1 MGGKMPTGSNA
12 VGGSFLDGPVASTS
26 ADSAASQPQSNAFAK
41 TPSFDMQSTAGAQQS
56 QQTHPP
62 HMHLHHHHHP
72 SGLLVTALDGPDA
85 MGTDDTASYK
95 GGHTGNND
103 HNESEQQQQQ
113 HHAGGGQFGAGN
125 GGETETKSISSFKSI
140 GSTTDSRTSTFPK
153 LQPSH
158 AATSISGEPG
168 GQEPILPA
176 VLEFP
181 EQNQEP
187 FLQSVISELDVN
199 SPNFKLAPVY
209 TLYLCA
215 RYRAS
220 THYRPD
226 LQPTERAHKLT
237 VFLHHVANLIQNVVQ
252 EQYTDAKILSFWMAN
267 SSEFLHF
274 LKSDRHISAFSV
286 QAQEVLA
293 ESVQTAFRNL
303 VSIFHVELSQT
314 LNQFLSE
321 NIDHD
326 SAAGLVLSVLG
337 SAMALL
343 RRCRVNAAL
352 TIQLFSQLF
361 HYINVVCFNKFVTT
375 SHMCTSAWGKA
386 LSERLSLLELW
397 AEKQGLELAADCHL
411 AKINQCAQF
420 LQAPKTSVSDVQQ
433 LACSCFRLNSLQM
446 AALLSQETI
455 PRNLIDTAVRMAES
469 VADELSRADG
479 REIRLEES
487 PELPLALLLPDDG
500 FSCDV
505 VRGIPAGLVDF
516 LNPFQMAGWCRLA
529 SQPTS
534 IGLWT
539 VYMHQFNHGRS
550 PSVMSSKLPQPEVQ
564 IIKLHKNANGMGL
577 SIVAA
582 KGAGQE
588 RLGIY
593 IKSVVGGGAADLDG
607 RLQAGDQLLEVDGQS
622 LIGITQERAADHLVR
637 TGPIVTLKVAKQ
649 GAIYHGLA
657 TLLQQPSPVIQR
669 EMENEF
675 NCNVY
680 DNDGNHRYHFGRSN
694 ESLNFY
700 GSGGGSHQSRR
711 GSLRRPLSS
720 VMMNHTYS
728 TPYLTQ
734 NDAAYR
740 RMSNPDISQRRY
752 SLSLSHEDI
761 LSNDQL
767 QQIHFDPRYRDCR
780 SSNSLNSIYYNQQR
794 TRSNSLNSIGRIGT
808 IMKPVRYDT
817 PPSIYVEDYDSR
829 SNSHSSRE
837 MIKIE
842 ETAEPETPVVE
853 ERRPSCVFEIRIEA
867 PSTESNLSFVADVNL
882 DDIPFID
889 EDDAD
894 EEEAPGSRS
903 RGTGDSGTNV
913 STQTTPAVVVNSPS
927 TVTISDAAGGGAPNH
942 NYNSNIGTTGG
953 GNLPSI
959 MINTA
964 SRRGSNASCRKTVSF
979 DIINDHHPYDDS
991 DEEERAKGKPY
1002 NGQGNVEN
1010 VASDVNSDTFSTA
1023 VPLTSR
1029 VSNRL
1034 NNNQIVVDNSG
1045 TSYAVRSETSAIQS
1059 TYPAN
1064 QTLSGGMFSAQGSH
1078 GGITCDMESNN
1089 NGQHGGGDDPP
1100 KSIANAGE
1108 PRAQERP
1115 IDTIREYVV
1124 RHFSGTAN
1132 VNVNNN
1138 YYCSNTTVD
1147 RRQRNIQLD
1156 SEETRSIVC
1165 PQDALKGAMPVDN
1178 RMGTH
1183 FVTDS
1188 NNAPSATLDNDHCN
1202 LLRNIQLLKADG
1214 AFVGAA
1220 HSGDSGSGTNDPHQR
1235 QHHHLHPGQ
1244 GGAKVSIPSPSMSQA
1259 VYDSSPYSD
1268 NSPTVADTCQPEET
1282 VKFGHGKVKALAK
1295 FYNSLKDTN
1304 NNVIKYSKPR
1314 GGSNPPRQQQSQR
1327 KECAQLSSTS
1337 ARSPTTNRL
1346 STDEEQQIV
1355 NQLKLWS
1362 EFGSDGEELALSQ
1375 MDVSLKRSQSY
1386 DTSLNG
1392 SICAEPDKAASCRNS
1407 YDRLDSGK
1415 ISHDIKRS
1423 PNLNHLHPAHHGL
1436 HPHTLPTGFLLR
1448 KIKMCSPSCKNIEN
1462 QKVTLNF
1469 LYGRSSA
1476 PEYEHRSS
1484 CPDLSN
1490 VRQTPRQ
1497 LKKQHN
1503 ILRLL
1508 KQINNKLSDASD
1520 GEDTP
1525 ANDEESGRR
1534 MSERDM
1540 TRVGTSSGDISKP
1553 PVPSTAAG
1561 QQLLNSKSVPA
1572 LHHVGNI
1579 GASANKSRSI
1589 HNLAGGGVG
1598 GGSAGTIGTS
1608 GTSQDQGFYQNL
1620 SVYRAQNQSHPNLGE
1635 RYVMLGNNGNVNGFM
1650 RDAQAQQSLRMNQ
1663 MMAPSMPNIAHSVAG
1678 SGYPAPGVI
1687 SASQSMQNVNVIP
1700 GGPGSPAGG
1709 YNYHGSA
1716 NGSPMLSPQ
1725 MYPHDGQQQLGP
1737 QHHSS
1742 LLRGQAKLA
1751 EMNELIKRRQQQQ
1764 QQPVSY
1770 NTATTNKPPQQQPQ
1784 QGPNAT
1790 MPPSTAPKPMRAQD
1804 DQPPLPP
1811 ASTHPMFK
1819 PGSGGPAQLNN
1830 NAYSSADPPK
1840 VGFYPTMP
1848 SQSKNLPQAG
1858 SSPWEREEKEK
1869 ESELRREH
1877 VRAWRDQQ
1885 IVELQ
1890 SLPQRTPKQEEQ
1902 LRTLILERDFERRAM
1917 EEDQDYDNDMPP
1929 YGAKEHGNV
1938 QEVVRLTQPNA
1949 GSLTAPMTKLK
1960 QLNLSEI
1967 TANNTNANQMMS
1979 QMVHDMNQ
1987 MNLSSSM
1994 PGATPSAV
2002 MMGED
2007 RENSE
2012 YGHPMTHEQQTLLN
2026 GGGGMN
2032 PYMLGGDANNGN
2044 GGVPPPPPP
2053 ERNSSYVIMSQQ
2065 QQKLRTSTAP
2075 TKLSFSGPTTSSPA
2089 LDLQQQQ
2096 QNAMNNNVNTM
2107 GGRYSNNNLLMT
2119 APNNGQ
2125 LNNNQSTPMGGANSV
2140 TAGNASLLSNSYKD
2154 NKRVSFHD
2162 EDAGNNNTPMM
2173 APGPA
2178 GYTQAGHLIGGTIG
2192 NETTGGS
2199 GELGT
2204 ILERPDPDRF
2214 IDETMPA
2221 MLHTPTT
2228 PDGENWN
2235 MQIQATPG
2243 VIGAQEVYRD
2253 PRTRRLAEQQQKQK
2267 SEAVPEKLS
2276 FKEKMKMFAL
2286 ESGENNTPKDKLKI
2300 SRAQRDIDAV
2310 H

>member
-1 MGGKMPTGSNA
+1 MSLNEKRMFDRETLRSVIQQWNT
-12 VGGSFLDGPVASTS
+12 VRLDIFALSEPNENLEFHGVMRFYFQDEGQKVATKCIRVASDATVSDVIETLIEKFRPDMRMLSLPNYALYVVHANGEERKLNPDEKPLLVQLNWHNDDREGRFLLKNCAQKTNTLDSITDQQSFKRKLSKREKKEQKKKEKLNKLQSGGGGAGGAGGPDSENHVAEKLYTELPETS
-26 ADSAASQPQSNAFAK
+26 FTRSISNPEAVMRRRRQQKLEKKLQQFRSRDGGPDTGGTLKIYGESLCRDVPYKTLLLSIRDCAQAVVREMLAKYGMDKVDPLHYCLVQVNSDGSEYILDDDECPLSILMNHPTSRGSIMFHVRRRPADSQPRRRKKKPLGVSNGGNSIGGDREGPMLIEITHSGDGGRRVKLGSEPIEVGSANTNALQLFGPSIQARHCLISMHDGVCTVTPLHADGTTFVNGHHIQQPTILHNGSVVMFGRVASYRFVDS
-41 TPSFDMQSTAGAQQS
+41 PSDGRYNLALSQS
-56 QQTHPP
+56 Q
-62 HMHLHHHHHP
+62 
-72 SGLLVTALDGPDA
+72 LDSA
-85 MGTDDTASYK
+85 CLY
-95 GGHTGNND
+95 
-103 HNESEQQQQQ
+103 E
-113 HHAGGGQFGAGN
+113 
-125 GGETETKSISSFKSI
+125 
-140 GSTTDSRTSTFPK
+140 RTNTFPK

-158 AATSISGEPG
+158 AATSIAGEPG

-237 VFLHHVANLIQNVVQ
+237 VFLHHVANLIQSVVQ

-446 AALLSQETI
+446 GALLSQETI

-539 VYMHQFNHGRS
+539 VYMHQFNQGRS

-637 TGPIVTLKVAKQ
+637 TGPVVTLKVAKQ

-669 EMENEF
+669 
-675 NCNVY
+675 
-680 DNDGNHRYHFGRSN
+680 G
-694 ESLNFY
+694 
-700 GSGGGSHQSRR
+700 
-711 GSLRRPLSS
+711 
-720 VMMNHTYS
+720 
-728 TPYLTQ
+728 
-734 NDAAYR
+734 
-740 RMSNPDISQRRY
+740 
-752 SLSLSHEDI
+752 
-761 LSNDQL
+761 
-767 QQIHFDPRYRDCR
+767 
-780 SSNSLNSIYYNQQR
+780 
-794 TRSNSLNSIGRIGT
+794 
-808 IMKPVRYDT
+808 
-817 PPSIYVEDYDSR
+817 
-829 SNSHSSRE
+829 
-837 MIKIE
+837 
-842 ETAEPETPVVE
+842 
-853 ERRPSCVFEIRIEA
+853 
-867 PSTESNLSFVADVNL
+867 
-882 DDIPFID
+882 
-889 EDDAD
+889 
-894 EEEAPGSRS
+894 
-903 RGTGDSGTNV
+903 
-913 STQTTPAVVVNSPS
+913 
-927 TVTISDAAGGGAPNH
+927 
-942 NYNSNIGTTGG
+942 
-953 GNLPSI
+953 
-959 MINTA
+959 
-964 SRRGSNASCRKTVSF
+964 
-979 DIINDHHPYDDS
+979 
-991 DEEERAKGKPY
+991 
-1002 NGQGNVEN
+1002 
-1010 VASDVNSDTFSTA
+1010 
-1023 VPLTSR
+1023 
-1029 VSNRL
+1029 
-1034 NNNQIVVDNSG
+1034 
-1045 TSYAVRSETSAIQS
+1045 
-1059 TYPAN
+1059 
-1064 QTLSGGMFSAQGSH
+1064 
-1078 GGITCDMESNN
+1078 
-1089 NGQHGGGDDPP
+1089 
-1100 KSIANAGE
+1100 
-1108 PRAQERP
+1108 
-1115 IDTIREYVV
+1115 
-1124 RHFSGTAN
+1124 
-1132 VNVNNN
+1132 
-1138 YYCSNTTVD
+1138 
-1147 RRQRNIQLD
+1147 
-1156 SEETRSIVC
+1156 
-1165 PQDALKGAMPVDN
+1165 
-1178 RMGTH
+1178 
-1183 FVTDS
+1183 
-1188 NNAPSATLDNDHCN
+1188 
-1202 LLRNIQLLKADG
+1202 
-1214 AFVGAA
+1214 
-1220 HSGDSGSGTNDPHQR
+1220 
-1235 QHHHLHPGQ
+1235 
-1244 GGAKVSIPSPSMSQA
+1244 
-1259 VYDSSPYSD
+1259 
-1268 NSPTVADTCQPEET
+1268 
-1282 VKFGHGKVKALAK
+1282 
-1295 FYNSLKDTN
+1295 
-1304 NNVIKYSKPR
+1304 
-1314 GGSNPPRQQQSQR
+1314 
-1327 KECAQLSSTS
+1327 
-1337 ARSPTTNRL
+1337 
-1346 STDEEQQIV
+1346 
-1355 NQLKLWS
+1355 
-1362 EFGSDGEELALSQ
+1362 
-1375 MDVSLKRSQSY
+1375 
-1386 DTSLNG
+1386 
-1392 SICAEPDKAASCRNS
+1392 
-1407 YDRLDSGK
+1407 
-1415 ISHDIKRS
+1415 
-1423 PNLNHLHPAHHGL
+1423 
-1436 HPHTLPTGFLLR
+1436 
-1448 KIKMCSPSCKNIEN
+1448 
-1462 QKVTLNF
+1462 
-1469 LYGRSSA
+1469 
-1476 PEYEHRSS
+1476 
-1484 CPDLSN
+1484 
-1490 VRQTPRQ
+1490 
-1497 LKKQHN
+1497 
-1503 ILRLL
+1503 
-1508 KQINNKLSDASD
+1508 
-1520 GEDTP
+1520 
-1525 ANDEESGRR
+1525 GRR
-1534 MSERDM
+1534 MSERDI
-1540 TRVGTSSGDISKP
+1540 TRVGNSSGDITKP
-1553 PVPSTAAG
+1553 PVPSPSTG

-1579 GASANKSRSI
+1579 GSSANKSRSI
-1589 HNLAGGGVG
+1589 HNLAGGGGGIG
-1598 GGSAGTIGTS
+1598 GGMGTVANG
-1608 GTSQDQGFYQNL
+1608 QDQGFYQNL
-1620 SVYRAQNQSHPNLGE
+1620 SVYRAQNQSHPNLGD
-1635 RYVMLGNNGNVNGFM
+1635 RPPMPLQGSLNSPGASNSVHHQQQLLQQQHQLQQQQQHPILNRPASAYFNSNNSSNNTNQSNLLLTTPNSMSYNMPNQQPNNVSNNGNPSNISQQQQQSNMNTMNSRLGGLKHQQQQQQQMMGGGPSANVNGFM
-1650 RDAQAQQSLRMNQ
+1650 RDVQAQQSLRMNQ

-1678 SGYPAPGVI
+1678 GYHPSVGGI
-1687 SASQSMQNVNVIP
+1687 SASQSMQNVNMIP

-1709 YNYHGSA
+1709 AGYNYPGSSA

-1725 MYPHDGQQQLGP
+1725 LYPHDQQHQQLAP
-1737 QHHSS
+1737 NHHSS

-1764 QQPVSY
+1764 QQPVAY
-1770 NTATTNKPPQQQPQ
+1770 NTAAGANKPPQQQHM
-1784 QGPNAT
+1784 
-1790 MPPSTAPKPMRAQD
+1790 MPPSTAPKPVRAQE

-1811 ASTHPMFK
+1811 ASTHPLFK
-1819 PGSGGPAQLNN
+1819 PGTGGGPQPSPGNQ
-1830 NAYSSADPPK
+1830 AYSSSEPPK
-1840 VGFYPTMP
+1840 VGFYPTMA
-1848 SQSKNLPQAG
+1848 QGQKNMPPMG
-1858 SSPWEREEKEK
+1858 NSNNPWEREEKEK
-1869 ESELRREH
+1869 ETELRREH
-1877 VRAWRDQQ
+1877 LRAWRDQQ
-1885 IVELQ
+1885 ILELQ
-1890 SLPQRTPKQEEQ
+1890 SLPQRTQQQEEQ
-1902 LRTLILERDFERRAM
+1902 LRTLALERDFERRAM
-1917 EEDQDYDNDMPP
+1917 EDDQDYDNDLP
-1929 YGAKEHGNV
+1929 YGAKEQGSV
-1938 QEVVRLTQPNA
+1938 QEVVRLAQPSTA
-1949 GSLTAPMTKLK
+1949 PLTAPMTKLK
-1960 QLNLSEI
+1960 QVDIKQASDTLSLTSSEHSSTVQSVSTAIASFQQQQQHTSSGGTSGPPLIQPKSILKHNTNSSTPSSPSKGAAKTASFAHDNNANHPAARSQLNLSEI

-1979 QMVHDMNQ
+1979 QMVHDMNHL
-1987 MNLSSSM
+1987 NLAS
-1994 PGATPSAV
+1994 GT
-2002 MMGED
+2002 MMAGED
-2007 RENSE
+2007 RENSSE
-2012 YGHPMTHEQQTLLN
+2012 YGNPAGSEQLLLN
-2026 GGGGMN
+2026 GGITMDSSSGM
-2032 PYMLGGDANNGN
+2032 GV

-2065 QQKLRTSTAP
+2065 QQKLRPSSGGP
-2075 TKLSFSGPTTSSPA
+2075 GSGKLSFGGGSNSPA
-2089 LDLQQQQ
+2089 LDQQ
-2096 QNAMNNNVNTM
+2096 QNIMNNNATGSMMPGGAGGNGGGTL

-2119 APNNGQ
+2119 APPSNNQQ
-2125 LNNNQSTPMGGANSV
+2125 LNAVNSSIANSSSALLMGGNNS
-2140 TAGNASLLSNSYKD
+2140 GSYKD

-2162 EDAGNNNTPMM
+2162 EDAGNNNNNPSTPV
-2173 APGPA
+2173 
-2178 GYTQAGHLIGGTIG
+2178 GYTQAGHLIGGAIG
-2192 NETTGGS
+2192 NES
-2199 GELGT
+2199 SAAGELGT
-2204 ILERPDPDRF
+2204 IMERPDPDRF

-2267 SEAVPEKLS
+2267 SEPVPEKLS

>member
-1 MGGKMPTGSNA
+1 MAQQWRSSIMFHVRRRPADSQPRRRKKKPLGVSNGGNNIGGDREGPMLIEITHSGDGGRRVKLGSEPIEVGSANTNALQLFGPSIQARHCLISMHDGVCTVTPLHADGTTFVNGHHIQQPTILHNGSVVMFGRVASYRFVDSPSDGRYNLALSQSQLDSACLYESRSPTSPTSWNDEESRPISPISTVQMGGKLPGGG
-12 VGGSFLDGPVASTS
+12 GGSFLDGPIASTS
-26 ADSAASQPQSNAFAK
+26 SESATAAAQQQANAFAK
-41 TPSFDMQSTAGAQQS
+41 SASFDMQSATAAQP
-56 QQTHPP
+56 HP
-62 HMHLHHHHHP
+62 HMHHHHHHHP
-72 SGLLVTALDGPDA
+72 SGLLVTALDGPEA

-95 GGHTGNND
+95 GGHAGGTND
-103 HNESEQQQQQ
+103 HNEGEQQQ
-113 HHAGGGQFGAGN
+113 HHAGGGGPLGAGN

-140 GSTTDSRTSTFPK
+140 GSTADRTSTFPK

-711 GSLRRPLSS
+711 GSLRR
-720 VMMNHTYS
+720 
-728 TPYLTQ
+728 
-734 NDAAYR
+734 
-740 RMSNPDISQRRY
+740 
-752 SLSLSHEDI
+752 
-761 LSNDQL
+761 
-767 QQIHFDPRYRDCR
+767 
-780 SSNSLNSIYYNQQR
+780 
-794 TRSNSLNSIGRIGT
+794 
-808 IMKPVRYDT
+808 
-817 PPSIYVEDYDSR
+817 
-829 SNSHSSRE
+829 
-837 MIKIE
+837 
-842 ETAEPETPVVE
+842 
-853 ERRPSCVFEIRIEA
+853 
-867 PSTESNLSFVADVNL
+867 
-882 DDIPFID
+882 
-889 EDDAD
+889 
-894 EEEAPGSRS
+894 
-903 RGTGDSGTNV
+903 
-913 STQTTPAVVVNSPS
+913 
-927 TVTISDAAGGGAPNH
+927 
-942 NYNSNIGTTGG
+942 
-953 GNLPSI
+953 
-959 MINTA
+959 
-964 SRRGSNASCRKTVSF
+964 
-979 DIINDHHPYDDS
+979 
-991 DEEERAKGKPY
+991 
-1002 NGQGNVEN
+1002 
-1010 VASDVNSDTFSTA
+1010 
-1023 VPLTSR
+1023 
-1029 VSNRL
+1029 
-1034 NNNQIVVDNSG
+1034 
-1045 TSYAVRSETSAIQS
+1045 
-1059 TYPAN
+1059 
-1064 QTLSGGMFSAQGSH
+1064 
-1078 GGITCDMESNN
+1078 
-1089 NGQHGGGDDPP
+1089 
-1100 KSIANAGE
+1100 
-1108 PRAQERP
+1108 
-1115 IDTIREYVV
+1115 
-1124 RHFSGTAN
+1124 
-1132 VNVNNN
+1132 
-1138 YYCSNTTVD
+1138 
-1147 RRQRNIQLD
+1147 
-1156 SEETRSIVC
+1156 
-1165 PQDALKGAMPVDN
+1165 
-1178 RMGTH
+1178 
-1183 FVTDS
+1183 
-1188 NNAPSATLDNDHCN
+1188 
-1202 LLRNIQLLKADG
+1202 
-1214 AFVGAA
+1214 
-1220 HSGDSGSGTNDPHQR
+1220 
-1235 QHHHLHPGQ
+1235 
-1244 GGAKVSIPSPSMSQA
+1244 
-1259 VYDSSPYSD
+1259 
-1268 NSPTVADTCQPEET
+1268 
-1282 VKFGHGKVKALAK
+1282 
-1295 FYNSLKDTN
+1295 
-1304 NNVIKYSKPR
+1304 
-1314 GGSNPPRQQQSQR
+1314 
-1327 KECAQLSSTS
+1327 
-1337 ARSPTTNRL
+1337 
-1346 STDEEQQIV
+1346 
-1355 NQLKLWS
+1355 
-1362 EFGSDGEELALSQ
+1362 
-1375 MDVSLKRSQSY
+1375 
-1386 DTSLNG
+1386 
-1392 SICAEPDKAASCRNS
+1392 
-1407 YDRLDSGK
+1407 
-1415 ISHDIKRS
+1415 
-1423 PNLNHLHPAHHGL
+1423 
-1436 HPHTLPTGFLLR
+1436 
-1448 KIKMCSPSCKNIEN
+1448 
-1462 QKVTLNF
+1462 
-1469 LYGRSSA
+1469 
-1476 PEYEHRSS
+1476 
-1484 CPDLSN
+1484 
-1490 VRQTPRQ
+1490 
-1497 LKKQHN
+1497 
-1503 ILRLL
+1503 
-1508 KQINNKLSDASD
+1508 
-1520 GEDTP
+1520 
-1525 ANDEESGRR
+1525 GRR

-1553 PVPSTAAG
+1553 PMPASSAG

-1579 GASANKSRSI
+1579 GSSANKSRSI
-1589 HNLAGGGVG
+1589 HNLAGGGGVG
-1598 GGSAGTIGTS
+1598 GGSASAIGTAGS
-1608 GTSQDQGFYQNL
+1608 SQDQGFYQNL

-1635 RYVMLGNNGNVNGFM
+1635 R
-1650 RDAQAQQSLRMNQ
+1650 LRMNQ

-1678 SGYPAPGVI
+1678 GSGAGGNYPAPGVI

-1700 GGPGSPAGG
+1700 GGPGSPAGS

-1725 MYPHDGQQQLGP
+1725 MYPHDGQQQLGA

-1764 QQPVSY
+1764 QQPVAY
-1770 NTATTNKPPQQQPQ
+1770 NTATSSNKPPQQQQQQQ
-1784 QGPNAT
+1784 QGSNAT
-1790 MPPSTAPKPMRAQD
+1790 MPPSTAPKPMRTQD

-1811 ASTHPMFK
+1811 VSTHPLFK
-1819 PGSGGPAQLNN
+1819 PGSGAPPQLNSN
-1830 NAYSSADPPK
+1830 NAYSSAEPPK

-1858 SSPWEREEKEK
+1858 SNPWEREEKEK

-1885 IVELQ
+1885 IGELQ

-1902 LRTLILERDFERRAM
+1902 LRTLMLERDFERRAM
-1917 EEDQDYDNDMPP
+1917 EEDQDYDNDMAP

-1938 QEVVRLTQPNA
+1938 QEVVRLAQPNA
-1949 GSLTAPMTKLK
+1949 GGPLTAPMTKLK
-1960 QLNLSEI
+1960 QVDIKTPAPDTLSITSSEHSSSVPSVSTTIANFQQQQQGSGSGNAPPLIQPKSILKHNTNSSTPSSPSKGAAKTASFAHDGTNPAARSQLNLSEI

-1987 MNLSSSM
+1987 MNLSSNM
-1994 PGATPSAV
+1994 TA

-2012 YGHPMTHEQQTLLN
+2012 YGHPMGHEQQQQA
-2026 GGGGMN
+2026 M
-2032 PYMLGGDANNGN
+2032 MN
-2044 GGVPPPPPP
+2044 GGVSNPP
-2053 ERNSSYVIMSQQ
+2053 S
-2065 QQKLRTSTAP
+2065 
-2075 TKLSFSGPTTSSPA
+2075 
-2089 LDLQQQQ
+2089 
-2096 QNAMNNNVNTM
+2096 
-2107 GGRYSNNNLLMT
+2107 
-2119 APNNGQ
+2119 
-2125 LNNNQSTPMGGANSV
+2125 
-2140 TAGNASLLSNSYKD
+2140 
-2154 NKRVSFHD
+2154 
-2162 EDAGNNNTPMM
+2162 TPMM
-2173 APGPA
+2173 AAGPA
-2178 GYTQAGHLIGGTIG
+2178 GYTQAGHLIGGSIG
-2192 NETTGGS
+2192 NESTGGS

-2204 ILERPDPDRF
+2204 IMERPDPDRF

-2228 PDGENWN
+2228 PDAENWN

-2267 SEAVPEKLS
+2267 SDAVPEKLS

>member
-1 MGGKMPTGSNA
+1 MSLNEKRMFDRETLRSVIQQWNTVRLDIFALSEPNENLEFHGVMRFYFQDEGQKVATKCIRVASDATVSDVIETLIEKFRPDMRMLSLPNYALYVVHANGEERKLNPDEKPLLVQLNWHNDDREGRFLLKNCAQKTNTLDSITDQQSFKRKLSKREKKEQKKKEKLSKLQSGGGSGGAGGPDSENHVAEKLYTELPETSFTRSISNPEAVMRRRRQQKLEKKLQQFRSRDGGPDTGGTLKIYGESLCRDVPYKTLLLSIRDCAQAVVREMLAKYGMDKVDPLHYCLVQVNSDGSEYILDDDECPLSILMNHPTSRGSIMFHVRRRPADSQPRRRKKKPLGVSNGGNNIGGDREGPMLIEITHSGDGGRRVKLGSEPIEVGSANTNA
-12 VGGSFLDGPVASTS
+12 LQLFGPSIQARHCLISMHDGVCTVTPLHADGTTFVNGHHIQQPTILHNGSVVMFGRVASYRFVDSPSDGRYNLALSQSQLDSACLYESRSPTSPTSWNEDESDSPISSTQMSSKLASASAGISFLDGGAS
-26 ADSAASQPQSNAFAK
+26 ASNSGDTQQHLFGK
-41 TPSFDMQSTAGAQQS
+41 TGSFEMQSTPGSQHPQQS
-56 QQTHPP
+56 HP
-62 HMHLHHHHHP
+62 HMHHHHP
-72 SGLLVTALDGPDA
+72 GGLLVTAIDGPDPMA
-85 MGTDDTASYK
+85 GDESISKA
-95 GGHTGNND
+95 HNQELAEND
-103 HNESEQQQQQ
+103 NMP
-113 HHAGGGQFGAGN
+113 GGGGAGAGN
-125 GGETETKSISSFKSI
+125 VGETETKSISSFKSI
-140 GSTTDSRTSTFPK
+140 GSTNDRTSTFPK

-158 AATSISGEPG
+158 AATSIAGEPG

-539 VYMHQFNHGRS
+539 VYMHQFNQGRS

-637 TGPIVTLKVAKQ
+637 TGPVVTLKVAKQ

-657 TLLQQPSPVIQR
+657 TLLQQPSPIIQR
-669 EMENEF
+669 
-675 NCNVY
+675 
-680 DNDGNHRYHFGRSN
+680 G
-694 ESLNFY
+694 
-700 GSGGGSHQSRR
+700 
-711 GSLRRPLSS
+711 
-720 VMMNHTYS
+720 
-728 TPYLTQ
+728 
-734 NDAAYR
+734 
-740 RMSNPDISQRRY
+740 
-752 SLSLSHEDI
+752 
-761 LSNDQL
+761 
-767 QQIHFDPRYRDCR
+767 
-780 SSNSLNSIYYNQQR
+780 
-794 TRSNSLNSIGRIGT
+794 
-808 IMKPVRYDT
+808 
-817 PPSIYVEDYDSR
+817 
-829 SNSHSSRE
+829 
-837 MIKIE
+837 
-842 ETAEPETPVVE
+842 
-853 ERRPSCVFEIRIEA
+853 
-867 PSTESNLSFVADVNL
+867 
-882 DDIPFID
+882 
-889 EDDAD
+889 
-894 EEEAPGSRS
+894 
-903 RGTGDSGTNV
+903 
-913 STQTTPAVVVNSPS
+913 
-927 TVTISDAAGGGAPNH
+927 
-942 NYNSNIGTTGG
+942 
-953 GNLPSI
+953 
-959 MINTA
+959 
-964 SRRGSNASCRKTVSF
+964 
-979 DIINDHHPYDDS
+979 
-991 DEEERAKGKPY
+991 
-1002 NGQGNVEN
+1002 
-1010 VASDVNSDTFSTA
+1010 
-1023 VPLTSR
+1023 
-1029 VSNRL
+1029 
-1034 NNNQIVVDNSG
+1034 
-1045 TSYAVRSETSAIQS
+1045 
-1059 TYPAN
+1059 
-1064 QTLSGGMFSAQGSH
+1064 
-1078 GGITCDMESNN
+1078 
-1089 NGQHGGGDDPP
+1089 
-1100 KSIANAGE
+1100 
-1108 PRAQERP
+1108 
-1115 IDTIREYVV
+1115 
-1124 RHFSGTAN
+1124 
-1132 VNVNNN
+1132 
-1138 YYCSNTTVD
+1138 
-1147 RRQRNIQLD
+1147 
-1156 SEETRSIVC
+1156 
-1165 PQDALKGAMPVDN
+1165 
-1178 RMGTH
+1178 
-1183 FVTDS
+1183 
-1188 NNAPSATLDNDHCN
+1188 
-1202 LLRNIQLLKADG
+1202 
-1214 AFVGAA
+1214 
-1220 HSGDSGSGTNDPHQR
+1220 
-1235 QHHHLHPGQ
+1235 
-1244 GGAKVSIPSPSMSQA
+1244 
-1259 VYDSSPYSD
+1259 
-1268 NSPTVADTCQPEET
+1268 
-1282 VKFGHGKVKALAK
+1282 
-1295 FYNSLKDTN
+1295 
-1304 NNVIKYSKPR
+1304 
-1314 GGSNPPRQQQSQR
+1314 
-1327 KECAQLSSTS
+1327 
-1337 ARSPTTNRL
+1337 
-1346 STDEEQQIV
+1346 
-1355 NQLKLWS
+1355 
-1362 EFGSDGEELALSQ
+1362 
-1375 MDVSLKRSQSY
+1375 
-1386 DTSLNG
+1386 
-1392 SICAEPDKAASCRNS
+1392 
-1407 YDRLDSGK
+1407 
-1415 ISHDIKRS
+1415 
-1423 PNLNHLHPAHHGL
+1423 
-1436 HPHTLPTGFLLR
+1436 
-1448 KIKMCSPSCKNIEN
+1448 
-1462 QKVTLNF
+1462 
-1469 LYGRSSA
+1469 
-1476 PEYEHRSS
+1476 
-1484 CPDLSN
+1484 
-1490 VRQTPRQ
+1490 
-1497 LKKQHN
+1497 
-1503 ILRLL
+1503 
-1508 KQINNKLSDASD
+1508 
-1520 GEDTP
+1520 
-1525 ANDEESGRR
+1525 GRR

-1540 TRVGTSSGDISKP
+1540 TRIGTTSSGDISKP
-1553 PVPSTAAG
+1553 PVPSPSAG

-1579 GASANKSRSI
+1579 GSSANKSRSI
-1589 HNLAGGGVG
+1589 HNLAGGGGIAGGSGVG
-1598 GGSAGTIGTS
+1598 GIATSATG
-1608 GTSQDQGFYQNL
+1608 QDQGFYQNL
-1620 SVYRAQNQSHPNLGE
+1620 SVYRAQNQSHPNLGD
-1635 RYVMLGNNGNVNGFM
+1635 RPPMPLQSSLNSPGASSSNAHLQQQQQQQQQQLLQQHQLQQQQHPILSRPASAYFNSNNSSNSINPSNLLLTTPNSMSYTMPNQPSSNSNSGNLTNVSQHQQQTNMNTINSRLASSMGVGPKQQPMGGPAASNVNGFM
-1650 RDAQAQQSLRMNQ
+1650 RDVQAQQSLRMNQ

-1678 SGYPAPGVI
+1678 AGYHHPSVGGGI
-1687 SASQSMQNVNVIP
+1687 SASQSMQNVNMIP

-1709 YNYHGSA
+1709 AGFSYHGSA

-1725 MYPHDGQQQLGP
+1725 MYSHEQAQQQQQQLAA
-1737 QHHSS
+1737 QHHS

-1764 QQPVSY
+1764 QQPVAY
-1770 NTATTNKPPQQQPQ
+1770 NTATGNKPLPQQQHHQ
-1784 QGPNAT
+1784 QHM
-1790 MPPSTAPKPMRAQD
+1790 MPPSTAPKPVRGPE

-1811 ASTHPMFK
+1811 AATHPLFK
-1819 PGSGGPAQLNN
+1819 PGSGTAQNTG
-1830 NAYSSADPPK
+1830 ATYSSSEPPK
-1840 VGFYPTMP
+1840 VGYYPTM
-1848 SQSKNLPQAG
+1848 SQNKSGNPLG
-1858 SSPWEREEKEK
+1858 SNNPWEREEKEK
-1869 ESELRREH
+1869 ETELRREH

-1885 IVELQ
+1885 IMELQ
-1890 SLPQRTPKQEEQ
+1890 SLPQRTSQQEEQ
-1902 LRTLILERDFERRAM
+1902 LRTLALERDFERRAM
-1917 EEDQDYDNDMPP
+1917 EEDQDYDTDMP
-1929 YGAKEHGNV
+1929 YGGKDQGNV
-1938 QEVVRLTQPNA
+1938 QEVVRLTQANNA
-1949 GSLTAPMTKLK
+1949 PLTAPLTKLK
-1960 QLNLSEI
+1960 QVEIKQGTADTISLTSSEQSSTVASVSTTIANFQQQHQQSGPPLIQPKSILKHNTNNSTPSSPSKGGATKTASFAHDNGGNHPAARSQLNLSEI

-1979 QMVHDMNQ
+1979 QMVLDMNQ
-1987 MNLSSSM
+1987 LNLTS
-1994 PGATPSAV
+1994 GLL
-2002 MMGED
+2002 GED

-2012 YGHPMTHEQQTLLN
+2012 YGGTGHDQILLHN
-2026 GGGGMN
+2026 GGSGYAGMT
-2032 PYMLGGDANNGN
+2032 GEANSVGS

-2065 QQKLRTSTAP
+2065 QQKLRPGSGPNGAP
-2075 TKLSFSGPTTSSPA
+2075 MKLSFGGTHSPA
-2089 LDLQQQQ
+2089 LDQQQ
-2096 QNAMNNNVNTM
+2096 QNVLNNNTNTLPV
-2107 GGRYSNNNLLMT
+2107 GGRYGNNSLLMT
-2119 APNNGQ
+2119 APPNSNTIS
-2125 LNNNQSTPMGGANSV
+2125 NQQQQASSTIATAAGSSSSMLLQHANS
-2140 TAGNASLLSNSYKD
+2140 SYKD

-2162 EDAGNNNTPMM
+2162 EDAGNNNNNNPSTPLMNS
-2173 APGPA
+2173 GVA
-2178 GYTQAGHLIGGTIG
+2178 GYTQAGHLIGGAIG
-2192 NETTGGS
+2192 NDSTAVGGP

-2267 SEAVPEKLS
+2267 SEPVPEKLS

>member
-1 MGGKMPTGSNA
+1 MFHVRRRPADSQPRRRKKKPLGVSNGGNNIGGDREGPMLIEITHSGDGGRRVKLGSEPIEVGSANTNALQLFGPSIQARHCLISMHDGVCTVTPLHADGTTFVNGHHIQQPTILHNGSVVMFGRVASYRFVDSPSDGRYNLA
-12 VGGSFLDGPVASTS
+12 LSQSQLDSACLYESRSPTSPTSWNDEESRPISPISTVQMSKLPGGTNVAGGGSFLDGPVATISGEGTS
-26 ADSAASQPQSNAFAK
+26 SQQQSNSFTK
-41 TPSFDMQSTAGAQQS
+41 TSSFDMQSATGATGAQQS
-56 QQTHPP
+56 HQPHP
-62 HMHLHHHHHP
+62 HMHHHHHHHP
-72 SGLLVTALDGPDA
+72 SGLLVTALDGPEA
-85 MGTDDTASYK
+85 MNADDTASYK
-95 GGHTGNND
+95 GGHAGPND
-103 HNESEQQQQQ
+103 HNEGEQQ
-113 HHAGGGQFGAGN
+113 HHAGSGGPLASGN

-588 RLGIY
+588 KLGIY

-794 TRSNSLNSIGRIGT
+794 SRSNSLNSIGRIGT
-808 IMKPVRYDT
+808 GIKPVRYDT

-894 EEEAPGSRS
+894 EEDTPGSRS
-903 RGTGDSGTNV
+903 RGASVSGTNV
-913 STQTTPAVVVNSPS
+913 STQTATPSVVNPPR
-927 TVTISDAAGGGAPNH
+927 TVTVSSGAMGVSNH
-942 NYNSNIGTTGG
+942 SGVNSNITTAG

-979 DIINDHHPYDDS
+979 DIINDRHPYDDS
-991 DEEERAKGKPY
+991 EEEDRAKGKQY
-1002 NGQGNVEN
+1002 NGQSNVEN
-1010 VASDVNSDTFSTA
+1010 VAADFQSDTWSA
-1023 VPLTSR
+1023 AMPVTSR
-1029 VSNRL
+1029 ASNRL
-1034 NNNQIVVDNSG
+1034 NNNQMLIDNGPVEHSEVPLVGSLHSALHNSG
-1045 TSYAVRSETSAIQS
+1045 ITK
-1059 TYPAN
+1059 
-1064 QTLSGGMFSAQGSH
+1064 GSDELA
-1078 GGITCDMESNN
+1078 CDVESNN
-1089 NGQHGGGDDPP
+1089 NGQSDDDPQ
-1100 KSIANAGE
+1100 KSKARTMIATGGE
-1108 PRAQERP
+1108 SRMQERP
-1115 IDTIREYVV
+1115 IDTIRDYVV
-1124 RHFSGTAN
+1124 RHFSGAAN
-1132 VNVNNN
+1132 VNINNN
-1138 YYCSNTTVD
+1138 YYCSNTVD
-1147 RRQRNIQLD
+1147 RRQRNIKLD
-1156 SEETRSIVC
+1156 SDETTSTVC
-1165 PQDALKGAMPVDN
+1165 PQGSTTPLDQGPRKSSSSGDGGLVDN
-1178 RMGTH
+1178 KMGAH
-1183 FVTDS
+1183 FATDS
-1188 NNAPSATLDNDHCN
+1188 NYAPSATLDNDHCN
-1202 LLRNIQLLKADG
+1202 LLRNIQMLKADA
-1214 AFVGAA
+1214 AFVGAVE
-1220 HSGDSGSGTNDPHQR
+1220 HNDNNGDPGNNDPHHH
-1235 QHHHLHPGQ
+1235 HHHLHHTGQ
-1244 GGAKVSIPSPSMSQA
+1244 GGAKASNPAQISSCSGTTPEAMKTS
-1259 VYDSSPYSD
+1259 DSD
-1268 NSPTVADTCQPEET
+1268 KRI
-1282 VKFGHGKVKALAK
+1282 KFGQGKVKALTK
-1295 FYNSLKDTN
+1295 YYDSLKDMN
-1304 NNVIKYSKPR
+1304 NNRIKYAKLQYWSD
-1314 GGSNPPRQQQSQR
+1314 
-1327 KECAQLSSTS
+1327 SSTKRKPEEETIEQS
-1337 ARSPTTNRL
+1337 NSSDRLATNLL
-1346 STDEEQQIV
+1346 SKDEEQQIL
-1355 NQLKLWS
+1355 NQLELWS
-1362 EFGSDGEELALSQ
+1362 KFGSDGEELNVAPVPFKLSQ
-1375 MDVSLKRSQSY
+1375 SC
-1386 DTSLNG
+1386 DTLLNNL
-1392 SICAEPDKAASCRNS
+1392 AESDGNNNIGDHCSNS
-1407 YDRLDSGK
+1407 YDRLDS
-1415 ISHDIKRS
+1415 KRNPYASQRAANNTS
-1423 PNLNHLHPAHHGL
+1423 PSLSDLHAAHHGL
-1436 HPHTLPTGFLLR
+1436 HPHILPAGFLLR
-1448 KIKMCSPSCKNIEN
+1448 KIKKCHPSCKNIEN

-1469 LYGRSSA
+1469 LYGKNSPPSEQQYRT
-1476 PEYEHRSS
+1476 S

-1490 VRQTPRQ
+1490 MRQTPRQ
-1497 LKKQHN
+1497 LKKQHSM
-1503 ILRLL
+1503 LRLL
-1508 KQINNKLSDASD
+1508 KQMNNKLNDASD
-1520 GEDTP
+1520 NE
-1525 ANDEESGRR
+1525 R
-1534 MSERDM
+1534 M
-1540 TRVGTSSGDISKP
+1540 
-1553 PVPSTAAG
+1553 A
-1561 QQLLNSKSVPA
+1561 
-1572 LHHVGNI
+1572 
-1579 GASANKSRSI
+1579 
-1589 HNLAGGGVG
+1589 
-1598 GGSAGTIGTS
+1598 
-1608 GTSQDQGFYQNL
+1608 
-1620 SVYRAQNQSHPNLGE
+1620 
-1635 RYVMLGNNGNVNGFM
+1635 
-1650 RDAQAQQSLRMNQ
+1650 
-1663 MMAPSMPNIAHSVAG
+1663 
-1678 SGYPAPGVI
+1678 
-1687 SASQSMQNVNVIP
+1687 
-1700 GGPGSPAGG
+1700 
-1709 YNYHGSA
+1709 
-1716 NGSPMLSPQ
+1716 
-1725 MYPHDGQQQLGP
+1725 
-1737 QHHSS
+1737 
-1742 LLRGQAKLA
+1742 
-1751 EMNELIKRRQQQQ
+1751 
-1764 QQPVSY
+1764 
-1770 NTATTNKPPQQQPQ
+1770 
-1784 QGPNAT
+1784 
-1790 MPPSTAPKPMRAQD
+1790 
-1804 DQPPLPP
+1804 
-1811 ASTHPMFK
+1811 
-1819 PGSGGPAQLNN
+1819 
-1830 NAYSSADPPK
+1830 
-1840 VGFYPTMP
+1840 
-1848 SQSKNLPQAG
+1848 
-1858 SSPWEREEKEK
+1858 
-1869 ESELRREH
+1869 
-1877 VRAWRDQQ
+1877 
-1885 IVELQ
+1885 
-1890 SLPQRTPKQEEQ
+1890 
-1902 LRTLILERDFERRAM
+1902 
-1917 EEDQDYDNDMPP
+1917 
-1929 YGAKEHGNV
+1929 
-1938 QEVVRLTQPNA
+1938 
-1949 GSLTAPMTKLK
+1949 
-1960 QLNLSEI
+1960 
-1967 TANNTNANQMMS
+1967 TAN
-1979 QMVHDMNQ
+1979 
-1987 MNLSSSM
+1987 
-1994 PGATPSAV
+1994 
-2002 MMGED
+2002 E
-2007 RENSE
+2007 
-2012 YGHPMTHEQQTLLN
+2012 
-2026 GGGGMN
+2026 
-2032 PYMLGGDANNGN
+2032 
-2044 GGVPPPPPP
+2044 
-2053 ERNSSYVIMSQQ
+2053 
-2065 QQKLRTSTAP
+2065 
-2075 TKLSFSGPTTSSPA
+2075 
-2089 LDLQQQQ
+2089 
-2096 QNAMNNNVNTM
+2096 
-2107 GGRYSNNNLLMT
+2107 
-2119 APNNGQ
+2119 
-2125 LNNNQSTPMGGANSV
+2125 
-2140 TAGNASLLSNSYKD
+2140 KD
-2154 NKRVSFHD
+2154 S
-2162 EDAGNNNTPMM
+2162 
-2173 APGPA
+2173 
-2178 GYTQAGHLIGGTIG
+2178 
-2192 NETTGGS
+2192 
-2199 GELGT
+2199 
-2204 ILERPDPDRF
+2204 
-2214 IDETMPA
+2214 
-2221 MLHTPTT
+2221 
-2228 PDGENWN
+2228 
-2235 MQIQATPG
+2235 
-2243 VIGAQEVYRD
+2243 
-2253 PRTRRLAEQQQKQK
+2253 
-2267 SEAVPEKLS
+2267 
-2276 FKEKMKMFAL
+2276 
-2286 ESGENNTPKDKLKI
+2286 
-2300 SRAQRDIDAV
+2300 
-2310 H
+2310 

>member
-1 MGGKMPTGSNA
+1 MTTTMSLNEKRMFDRETLRSVIQQWNT
-12 VGGSFLDGPVASTS
+12 VRLDIFALSEPNENLEFHGVMRFYFQDEGQKVATKCIRVASDATVSDVIETLIEKFRPDMRMLSLPNYALYVVHANGEERKLNPDEKPLLVQLNWHNDDREGRFLLKNCAQKTNTLDSITDQPSFKRKLSKREKKEQKKKEKLNKLLSGGGAGGPDSENHVAEKLYTELPETS
-26 ADSAASQPQSNAFAK
+26 FTRSISNPEAVMRRRRQQKLEKKLQQFRSRDGGPDTGGTLKIYGESLCRDVPYKTLLLSIRDCAQAVVREMLAKYGMDKVDPLHYCLVQVNSDGSEYILDDDECPLSILMNHPTSRGSIMFHVRRRPADSQPRRRKKKPLGVANGGNNIGGDREGPMLIEITHSGDGGRRVKLGSEPVEVGSANTNALQLFGPSIQARHCLISMHDGVCTVTPLHADGTTFVNGHHIQQPTILHNGSVVMFGRVASYRFVDS
-41 TPSFDMQSTAGAQQS
+41 PSDGRYNLALSQS
-56 QQTHPP
+56 Q
-62 HMHLHHHHHP
+62 
-72 SGLLVTALDGPDA
+72 LDSA
-85 MGTDDTASYK
+85 CLY
-95 GGHTGNND
+95 
-103 HNESEQQQQQ
+103 E
-113 HHAGGGQFGAGN
+113 
-125 GGETETKSISSFKSI
+125 
-140 GSTTDSRTSTFPK
+140 RTTFPK

-158 AATSISGEPG
+158 AATSIAGEPG

-420 LQAPKTSVSDVQQ
+420 LQAPKTSVPDVQQ

-539 VYMHQFNHGRS
+539 VYMHQFNQGRS

-637 TGPIVTLKVAKQ
+637 TGPVVTLKVAKQ

-669 EMENEF
+669 
-675 NCNVY
+675 
-680 DNDGNHRYHFGRSN
+680 G
-694 ESLNFY
+694 
-700 GSGGGSHQSRR
+700 
-711 GSLRRPLSS
+711 
-720 VMMNHTYS
+720 
-728 TPYLTQ
+728 
-734 NDAAYR
+734 
-740 RMSNPDISQRRY
+740 
-752 SLSLSHEDI
+752 
-761 LSNDQL
+761 
-767 QQIHFDPRYRDCR
+767 
-780 SSNSLNSIYYNQQR
+780 
-794 TRSNSLNSIGRIGT
+794 
-808 IMKPVRYDT
+808 
-817 PPSIYVEDYDSR
+817 
-829 SNSHSSRE
+829 
-837 MIKIE
+837 
-842 ETAEPETPVVE
+842 
-853 ERRPSCVFEIRIEA
+853 
-867 PSTESNLSFVADVNL
+867 
-882 DDIPFID
+882 
-889 EDDAD
+889 
-894 EEEAPGSRS
+894 
-903 RGTGDSGTNV
+903 
-913 STQTTPAVVVNSPS
+913 
-927 TVTISDAAGGGAPNH
+927 
-942 NYNSNIGTTGG
+942 
-953 GNLPSI
+953 
-959 MINTA
+959 
-964 SRRGSNASCRKTVSF
+964 
-979 DIINDHHPYDDS
+979 
-991 DEEERAKGKPY
+991 
-1002 NGQGNVEN
+1002 
-1010 VASDVNSDTFSTA
+1010 
-1023 VPLTSR
+1023 
-1029 VSNRL
+1029 
-1034 NNNQIVVDNSG
+1034 
-1045 TSYAVRSETSAIQS
+1045 
-1059 TYPAN
+1059 
-1064 QTLSGGMFSAQGSH
+1064 
-1078 GGITCDMESNN
+1078 
-1089 NGQHGGGDDPP
+1089 
-1100 KSIANAGE
+1100 
-1108 PRAQERP
+1108 
-1115 IDTIREYVV
+1115 
-1124 RHFSGTAN
+1124 
-1132 VNVNNN
+1132 
-1138 YYCSNTTVD
+1138 
-1147 RRQRNIQLD
+1147 
-1156 SEETRSIVC
+1156 
-1165 PQDALKGAMPVDN
+1165 
-1178 RMGTH
+1178 
-1183 FVTDS
+1183 
-1188 NNAPSATLDNDHCN
+1188 
-1202 LLRNIQLLKADG
+1202 
-1214 AFVGAA
+1214 
-1220 HSGDSGSGTNDPHQR
+1220 
-1235 QHHHLHPGQ
+1235 
-1244 GGAKVSIPSPSMSQA
+1244 
-1259 VYDSSPYSD
+1259 
-1268 NSPTVADTCQPEET
+1268 
-1282 VKFGHGKVKALAK
+1282 
-1295 FYNSLKDTN
+1295 
-1304 NNVIKYSKPR
+1304 
-1314 GGSNPPRQQQSQR
+1314 
-1327 KECAQLSSTS
+1327 
-1337 ARSPTTNRL
+1337 
-1346 STDEEQQIV
+1346 
-1355 NQLKLWS
+1355 
-1362 EFGSDGEELALSQ
+1362 
-1375 MDVSLKRSQSY
+1375 
-1386 DTSLNG
+1386 
-1392 SICAEPDKAASCRNS
+1392 
-1407 YDRLDSGK
+1407 
-1415 ISHDIKRS
+1415 
-1423 PNLNHLHPAHHGL
+1423 
-1436 HPHTLPTGFLLR
+1436 
-1448 KIKMCSPSCKNIEN
+1448 
-1462 QKVTLNF
+1462 
-1469 LYGRSSA
+1469 
-1476 PEYEHRSS
+1476 
-1484 CPDLSN
+1484 
-1490 VRQTPRQ
+1490 
-1497 LKKQHN
+1497 
-1503 ILRLL
+1503 
-1508 KQINNKLSDASD
+1508 
-1520 GEDTP
+1520 
-1525 ANDEESGRR
+1525 GRR

-1540 TRVGTSSGDISKP
+1540 TRVGTSSSGDISKP
-1553 PVPSTAAG
+1553 PVPSPSTG

-1579 GASANKSRSI
+1579 GSSANKSRSI
-1589 HNLAGGGVG
+1589 HNLAGGGG
-1598 GGSAGTIGTS
+1598 IGGSGGMVGTS
-1608 GTSQDQGFYQNL
+1608 VNNQDQGFYQNL

-1635 RYVMLGNNGNVNGFM
+1635 RPPMPLQTSLNSPGAASTAQQQHQQQMLQQHQHQLQQQQQQHHQQHPILNRPASAYFNSNNSSNSTNPSNLLLTTPNTMSYTMPNQPPSNSNNGNLTNISQSNINTMNNRLAGTMGSKQQQPVPQSAGGNVNGFM
-1650 RDAQAQQSLRMNQ
+1650 RDVQAQQSLRMNQ
-1663 MMAPSMPNIAHSVAG
+1663 MMAPSMPNIAHSV
-1678 SGYPAPGVI
+1678 GYPNAGGI
-1687 SASQSMQNVNVIP
+1687 SASQSMQNVNMIP
-1700 GGPGSPAGG
+1700 GGPGSPAGGGGASG

-1725 MYPHDGQQQLGP
+1725 MYPHDQQQLAA

-1764 QQPVSY
+1764 QQPVAY
-1770 NTATTNKPPQQQPQ
+1770 NTATGSKPPSQ
-1784 QGPNAT
+1784 QG
-1790 MPPSTAPKPMRAQD
+1790 MLPPSTAHKPVRSQE

-1811 ASTHPMFK
+1811 VSTHPLFK
-1819 PGSGGPAQLNN
+1819 GQGPGANGPPPSN
-1830 NAYSSADPPK
+1830 NAYSSSEPPK

-1848 SQSKNLPQAG
+1848 TQSKNLPQIG

-1885 IVELQ
+1885 ILELQ

-1917 EEDQDYDNDMPP
+1917 EEDQDYDNDLP
-1929 YGAKEHGNV
+1929 YGAKEHGSV
-1938 QEVVRLTQPNA
+1938 QEVVRLSQPNTA
-1949 GSLTAPMTKLK
+1949 PLTAPMTKLK
-1960 QLNLSEI
+1960 QVDIKAGAPDTMSLTSNSEHSSTVPSVSSTIANFQQQQQQQASSTGGSTQPPLIQPKSILKHNTNSSTPSSPSKGAAKTASFAHDGANAPTARSQLNLSEI

-1987 MNLSSSM
+1987 LNLASAG
-1994 PGATPSAV
+1994 GAGMVAGL
-2002 MMGED
+2002 MGED

-2012 YGHPMTHEQQTLLN
+2012 YGHPMMGHEQQQQQLQQHLMMN
-2026 GGGGMN
+2026 GGGN
-2032 PYMLGGDANNGN
+2032 AGGGYLIDAN
-2044 GGVPPPPPP
+2044 GGAVPPPPPP

-2065 QQKLRTSTAP
+2065 QQKLRTSTGP
-2075 TKLSFSGPTTSSPA
+2075 TPSTKLPYGGPSSSANSPA
-2089 LDLQQQQ
+2089 MDQQQ
-2096 QNAMNNNVNTM
+2096 QNMLNNNNTTTNTTM
-2107 GGRYSNNNLLMT
+2107 GTGGRYGNNNLLMT
-2119 APNNGQ
+2119 APNNS
-2125 LNNNQSTPMGGANSV
+2125 NNNNNNLLVSNPSTPSSGTASGGA
-2140 TAGNASLLSNSYKD
+2140 AGSSSTLLAGGNNYKD

-2162 EDAGNNNTPMM
+2162 EDAGNNNNNNP
-2173 APGPA
+2173 AGPA
-2178 GYTQAGHLIGGTIG
+2178 GYTQAGHLIGGSIG
-2192 NETTGGS
+2192 GGS
-2199 GELGT
+2199 SESTGTPGELGT

-2228 PDGENWN
+2228 PEGENWN

-2267 SEAVPEKLS
+2267 SEPVPEKLS